1 MHNFQQVKM
10 PLFDLQ
16 SLDTKRLEKHLE
28 LPLLQ
33 SLKTYSQQDIASF
46 DVPGH
51 KRGEGVRVLNEFFGY
66 ELMKMDVNSLPLLD
80 NVSNPKGVIAKAQH
94 LLADAYGADAAFF
107 MTNGTT
113 SAIHCMLMSIL
124 SPEDKV
130 LLPRN
135 IHKSALNGLILCG
148 AIPVYVQTE
157 MLGKEGISANVKPA
171 EIKKILQQQ
180 SDIKAVFLLN
190 PTYYGFVSD
199 LKEIIRI
206 CHEYDVLVLVDE
218 AHGAHFPFHPELPA
232 SGIELGADVSCVSIH
247 KTGGA
252 LTQAS
257 ALLVNS
263 QRVNVKKVQQVI
275 NMLQSTSCS
284 YLLMSSLDGAR
295 QNLVLNGYDQ
305 LTKVIH
311 LSHYA
316 RHKLN
321 QIPGIYT
328 IEPYGLQSDEFD
340 VTKLGINVRGL
351 GLSGFEVY
359 DLMWKE
365 FDIQLEMPDFNNVL
379 AIISLGDQLRNIN
392 RLIDAFKVISKK
404 YKKHSKKE
412 VTPFKLQANPIVVMS
427 PRNAYFSEKVLV
439 PLESAIGHVAGES
452 ILAYPPGIP
461 IIAPGEKVTDEVVNA
476 LKQLKQSGAFITDNV
491 DKDMNHLLVIKE
503 EES

>member
-1 MHNFQQVKM
+1 MHNFQQLK
-10 PLFDLQ
+10 LSSFGLQ
-16 SLDTKRLEKHLE
+16 SLEPKRLEKHLE

-33 SLKTYSQQDIASF
+33 SLKAYSQQDIAAF

-51 KRGEGVRVLNEFFGY
+51 KRGEGVKVLNEFFGY

-80 NVSNPKGVIAKAQH
+80 NVSNPKGVIEKAQH
-94 LLADAYGADAAFF
+94 LLADAYGADNAFF

-113 SAIHCMLMSIL
+113 SAIHCMLMAIL

-148 AIPVYVQTE
+148 AIPVYARTE
-157 MLGKEGISANVKPA
+157 MLGKEGIAANVRPA

-190 PTYYGFVSD
+190 PTYYGFVAD

-206 CHEYDVLVLVDE
+206 CHEHDVLVLVDE
-218 AHGAHFPFHPELPA
+218 AHGAHFPFHPELPT
-232 SGIELGADVSCVSIH
+232 SGIEIGADVSCVSIH

-263 QRVNVKKVQQVI
+263 QRVNVKKVQQVV

-295 QNLVLNGYDQ
+295 QNLVLNGYNQ

-404 YKKHSKKE
+404 YQKHSKKE
-412 VTPFKLQANPIVVMS
+412 VTPFKSQAHPIVVMS
-427 PRNAYFSEKVLV
+427 PRNAYFSEKELM
-439 PLESAIGHVAGES
+439 PLESAIGRIAGES

-461 IIAPGEKVTDEVVNA
+461 IIAPGEKVTAEVVIA
-476 LKQLKQSGAFITDNV
+476 LNQLKESGAFVTDNV
-491 DKDMNHLLVIKE
+491 DKEMNHLLVIKE
-503 EES
+503 GES